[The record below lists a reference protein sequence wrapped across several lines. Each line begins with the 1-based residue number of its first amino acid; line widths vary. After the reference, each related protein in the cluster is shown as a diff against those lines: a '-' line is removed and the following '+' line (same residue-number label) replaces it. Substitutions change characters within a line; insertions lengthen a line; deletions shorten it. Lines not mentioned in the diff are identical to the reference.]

1 MSFANITRRAD
12 GSYIIT
18 RDGYPFHVPYQ
29 GEFAELWGEAH
40 SYALIHPGKV
50 TEEFVPEPVP
60 PTLNE
65 IRAEA
70 LQAVKDRSWRAEIS
84 GLRLN
89 GLSIPT
95 DRQSQ
100 AMITGAVVASLL
112 NPDETIRWQTGD
124 STPDGA
130 PVFADLDADRLRAV
144 GLAVRAHVQACF
156 DLREAKCAAV
166 SALKSA
172 EAVADWLKENLET
185 GWPGKGGV

>member
-12 GSYIIT
+12 GSYVIT

-29 GEFAELWGEAH
+29 GEFAELWGEVH

-50 TEEFVPEPVP
+50 TEESVPEPVP
-60 PTLNE
+60 PTLDE
-65 IRAEA
+65 ARAKA

-84 GLRLN
+84 GIRLN

-100 AMITGAVVASLL
+100 ALITGAVVASLL
-112 NPDETIRWQTGD
+112 NPDETVRWQTGD
-124 STPDGA
+124 VTPDGA
-130 PVFADLDADRLRAV
+130 PVFADLDADQLRAV

-166 SALKSA
+166 AALESV
-172 EAVADWLKENLET
+172 EAVAAWLENNLET
-185 GWPGKGGV
+185 GWPGKGGL

>member
-18 RDGYPFHVPYQ
+18 RDGRPFHVPYQ
-29 GEFAELWGEAH
+29 GEFAQLWGEVH
-40 SYALIHPGKV
+40 SYALIHPDKV
-50 TEEFVPEPVP
+50 TEESTPEPAL
-60 PTLNE
+60 PTLNQA
-65 IRAEA
+65 RAEA
-70 LQAVKDRSWRAEIS
+70 VQAVKDRGWRAETA

-89 GLSIPT
+89 GLAIPT

-112 NPDETIRWQTGD
+112 NPDETVRWQTGD
-124 STPDGA
+124 STQGGA
-130 PVFADLDADRLRAV
+130 PLFVDLDADQLKAM

-166 SALKSA
+166 AALESV
-172 EAVADWLKENLET
+172 EAVAAWLENNLET
-185 GWPGKGGV
+185 GWPGKGGL